1 MKTGL
6 TKEEKKCIDKII
18 DKIIES
24 QALLKGNYKYSF
36 GMDDELKS
44 YEFEIKNLFSNEAKF
59 QHVRIV
65 KFCSRLK
72 DVSPRVPCDW
82 EQSIVLSGDRRCEFL
97 HVNKCGNHFDDFG
110 FSKALKRLD
119 DYIEENKYQIMA
131 VANEKSNN
139 FPCSADELF

>member
-1 MKTGL
+1 MKTEL

-24 QALLKGNYKYSF
+24 QALLKGNYNYSF

-59 QHVRIV
+59 QDVRIY
-65 KFCSRLK
+65 KSCIRIK
-72 DVSPRVPCDW
+72 DISPRVPCDW
-82 EQSIVLSGDRRCEFL
+82 DYSIRLSGERKCEYL
-97 HVNKCGNHFDDFG
+97 HLNKGGNHFDNFD

-139 FPCSADELF
+139 FPCGADELF

>member
-1 MKTGL
+1 MKTEL
-6 TKEEKKCIDKII
+6 TKEEKRCIDKII

-44 YEFEIKNLFSNEAKF
+44 YDFEIKNLFSNEAKF
-59 QHVRIV
+59 QDVRIY
-65 KFCSRLK
+65 KSCHRFK
-72 DVSPRVPCDW
+72 DTSPRVPCDW
-82 EQSIVLSGDRRCEFL
+82 EYAIRLSGDRRCEYFHL
-97 HVNKCGNHFDDFG
+97 NEGGNHFDKFD

-139 FPCSADELF
+139 FPCVADELF

>member
-1 MKTGL
+1 MKTEL

-18 DKIIES
+18 DKIIDS
-24 QALLKGNYKYSF
+24 QALLKGNYNYSF

-44 YEFEIKNLFSNEAKF
+44 YDFEIKNLFSNEAKF
-59 QHVRIV
+59 QDVRIF
-65 KFCSRLK
+65 KACRSLK
-72 DVSPRVPCDW
+72 EISPRVPCNW
-82 EQSIVLSGDRRCEFL
+82 EYAISLKAERKCEYL
-97 HVNKCGNHFDDFG
+97 HLNKGGNHFDDFN

-139 FPCSADELF
+139 FPCKADELF

>member
-24 QALLKGNYKYSF
+24 QVLLTGNYNYSF
-36 GMDDELKS
+36 GIDDELKS
-44 YEFEIKNLFSNEAKF
+44 YDFEIKNLFSDEAKF
-59 QHVRIV
+59 QHVRIY
-65 KFCSRLK
+65 KACRRLK
-72 DVSPRVPCDW
+72 DISPRIPCDW
-82 EQSIVLSGDRRCEFL
+82 EYAIRLSAERKCEFL
-97 HVNKCGNHFDDFG
+97 HLNNGGNHFDIFD

-139 FPCSADELF
+139 FPCVADELF